1 MLKNQLINMK
11 KSILLLV
18 LQTCCLILLVSASS
32 FTFAQTA
39 PILKGVVLDEAG
51 KKIENV
57 TVTLTDRAGKT
68 TQNVVTNTEGLFV
81 FNDLVTNELY
91 DLSFTHVGYEK
102 YTINSYLIKP
112 NDNNSLLIRLK
123 AESKSLNEVVVVG
136 YGTQRKRDLTGAV
149 SSVKASDFKDQ
160 PAINVQSVLQGRVA
174 GVAINSN
181 SGSPGAPLKV
191 RIRGANSINAGNDPL
206 YVVDGVALSSIGI
219 QDLNVNDIESV
230 EVLKD
235 ASATAIYGS
244 RGANGIIIITTKQ
257 GKNGK
262 TLINFNSFT
271 GISNLAKK
279 YDLLDGPTYAKQA
292 NTIAGTEV
300 FKDANNAVTTDW
312 QDLIFRPTTLQN
324 YQLSI
329 SDGSDRIKYFISGNY
344 INQPGIVTNSN
355 YKKYALRS
363 NLRGKLGNKTELFL
377 NLFISRANSKNNGN
391 LTKGNSVSGSLA
403 WGPAE
408 TPYDQNGVYR
418 RYSVSSIWANPLMT
432 VQEQDNRTFLTSALL
447 NGSLKHD
454 FTSWLNL
461 TVNLGLDVNSAK
473 SAYINNDWIVPNNPG
488 SGQAL
493 SENHTFQ
500 NSNILTFQKDFNED
514 HHLKVL
520 AIVEATSNSSN
531 IFTARGSGLTT
542 TTTGY
547 NNLGLNTSQ
556 SISSGYANWAILS
569 YVGRL
574 DYAFKD
580 KFLLNATYRADGS
593 SKFQNN
599 KWGYFPSVGVGYKI
613 SEEKFIKNIEL
624 IDELKVRG
632 SWGRTGN
639 QSINPY
645 SSLGLLSGLQY
656 SFGTTTLY
664 QGYTLGN
671 PKADLKWETT
681 DQYDLGVDISMYKR
695 RVNLSLDYYNK
706 KTKDLLLQV
715 PVALYDGGGVVFKN
729 IGSVANKG
737 FEATL
742 EVTPVKSSSFEWH
755 TAFTASVNKSKVLSL
770 GKDSIIYRPII
781 GGGIVNTNIQ
791 VVKVGQPLS
800 TFYLIP
806 WTGIYQQDDAVLGYK
821 AGDNRYTDVS
831 GNNSIGYEDR
841 RVAGTATP
849 TFNFGFNNT
858 VRYKSFDLNVFF
870 QGATGNKIYNGVYAS
885 NAAPTSEIKYPTIRE
900 SSNYWTPA
908 NTSAEWANPAS
919 KTNRN
924 FVESTRYLQ
933 DGAYLRLKNL
943 AFSYLISKKV
953 NKVADIR
960 ISLIGQNLFTLT
972 KYKGY
977 DPELSSSDIANDA
990 DGGMDFG
997 AYPLTRTFTL
1007 GINATF

>member
-1 MLKNQLINMK
+1 
-11 KSILLLV
+11 
-18 LQTCCLILLVSASS
+18 
-32 FTFAQTA
+32 
-39 PILKGVVLDEAG
+39 
-51 KKIENV
+51 
-57 TVTLTDRAGKT
+57 
-68 TQNVVTNTEGLFV
+68 
-81 FNDLVTNELY
+81 
-91 DLSFTHVGYEK
+91 
-102 YTINSYLIKP
+102 
-112 NDNNSLLIRLK
+112 
-123 AESKSLNEVVVVG
+123 
-136 YGTQRKRDLTGAV
+136 
-149 SSVKASDFKDQ
+149 
-160 PAINVQSVLQGRVA
+160 LQGRVA
-174 GVAINSN
+174 GVAINTN

-219 QDLNVNDIESV
+219 QDLNVNDIESID
-230 EVLKD
+230 VLKD

-244 RGANGIIIITTKQ
+244 RGANGIVIVTTKQ
-257 GKNGK
+257 GRSGK
-262 TLINFNSFT
+262 TVVNFNSFT
-271 GISNLAKK
+271 GISKLAKK
-279 YDLLDGPTYAKQA
+279 YDLLDGPAYAKQA
-292 NTIAGTEV
+292 NTIAAAEV
-300 FKDANNAVTTDW
+300 FKDPANVTTTDW
-312 QDLIFRPTTLQN
+312 QDLIFRTATLQN

-329 SDGSDRIKYFISGNY
+329 SDGSDKIKYFISGNY
-344 INQPGIVTNSN
+344 INQPGILINGR
-355 YKKYALRS
+355 YEKYALRS
-363 NLRGKLGNKTELFL
+363 NLRGKIGNKTEAAL
-377 NLFISRANSKNNGN
+377 NLFVSRADAKNNAN
-391 LTKGNSVSGSLA
+391 LSKGNSVSGSLA

-408 TPYDQNGVYR
+408 TPYDERGVYR

-432 VQEQDNRTFLTSALL
+432 VKEQENRSFLTSALI
-447 NGSLKHD
+447 NASLKHD
-454 FTSWLNL
+454 FTDWLNL
-461 TVNLGLDVNSAK
+461 TVNLGLDLNSTK
-473 SAYINNDWIVPNNPG
+473 SAYLNNDWIVPNNPG

-493 SENHTFQ
+493 SENRTFQ
-500 NSNILTFQKDFNED
+500 NSNVLTFQKTFKEV
-514 HHLKVL
+514 HHLKVF
-520 AIVEATSNSSN
+520 AIVEATSNTSN
-531 IFTARGSGLTT
+531 IFTAKGSGLTT
-542 TTTGY
+542 ATTGY

-556 SISSGYANWAILS
+556 SISSGYGNWAILS

-574 DYAFKD
+574 DYSFKD

-593 SKFQNN
+593 SKFQND
-599 KWGYFPSVGVGYKI
+599 KWGYFPSLGAGYKI
-613 SEEKFIKNIEL
+613 SEESFFKEIKA
-624 IDELKVRG
+624 IDELKIRG

-681 DQYDLGVDISMYKR
+681 DQYDLGADLSMYNR
-695 RVNLSLDYYNK
+695 RLSLSLDLYSK

-729 IGSVANKG
+729 IGTVANKG

-742 EVTPVKSSSFEWH
+742 EVTPFRSSSFEWR

-806 WTGIYQQDDAVLGYK
+806 WTGIYQQDDPNLGYK

-831 GNNSIGYEDR
+831 GNKAIGYEDR

-849 TFNFGFNNT
+849 TFTFGFNNT
-858 VRYKSFDLNVFF
+858 VTYKKFDVNVFL
-870 QGATGNKIYNGVYAS
+870 QGAAGNKIYNGVYAS
-885 NAAPTSEIKYPTIRE
+885 NAAPTSEIKYPTITE
-900 SSNYWTPA
+900 SSNYWTPS
-908 NTSAEWANPAS
+908 NTTAQWANPAS

-933 DGAYLRLKNL
+933 EGAYLRLKNL
-943 AFSYLISKKV
+943 AFSYLISKSI
-953 NKVADIR
+953 NKIADIR
-960 ISLIGQNLFTLT
+960 ISVIGQNLVTLT

-977 DPELSSSDIANDA
+977 DPELSSSDIGSDA

-997 AYPLTRTFTL
+997 AYPLTRTFSL